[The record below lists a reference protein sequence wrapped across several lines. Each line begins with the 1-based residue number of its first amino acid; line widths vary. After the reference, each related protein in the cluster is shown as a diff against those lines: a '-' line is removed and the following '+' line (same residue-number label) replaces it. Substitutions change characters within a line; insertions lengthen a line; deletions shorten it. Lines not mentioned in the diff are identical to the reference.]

1 MQEPQALVTRP
12 RIISFANDWANL
24 CSLAGLVCAVLG
36 IYFAIIGLFLP
47 ALIALLWA
55 TVLDWSDGIVARR
68 TASRTDE
75 QRAFGVQLDSL
86 IDIVSFNVL
95 PAVILLSYG
104 DFRAYLIP
112 GAILIVAAGALRLS
126 YFNVF
131 GLLDDSRYMGLAVDN
146 NAIALTLLFVFSD
159 LFSFPVF
166 VTLLYILIVGLAV
179 MNVANIRTPKLT
191 GPSWYAALVVYSAT
205 LSLVFGWRAF

>member
-1 MQEPQALVTRP
+1 MPELQAPATRP
-12 RIISFANDWANL
+12 RIVSFAQDWANL

-55 TVLDWSDGIVARR
+55 TVFDWSDGIIARR
-68 TASRTDE
+68 TAGRTTE

-86 IDIVSFNVL
+86 IDIVSFSVL

-104 DFRAYLIP
+104 EFRAYLVP

-131 GLLDDSRYMGLAVDN
+131 GLLDDSRYVGLAVDN
-146 NAIALTLLFVFSD
+146 NAIALTFLFVFSD
-159 LFSFPVF
+159 VLSYPVF
-166 VTLLYILIVGLAV
+166 VTLLYFLIVGLAV

-191 GPSWYAALVVYSAT
+191 GPSWYSALVVYSAT
-205 LSLVFGWRAF
+205 LSLVFSWRAF

>member
-1 MQEPQALVTRP
+1 MQEVQAPPTRP
-12 RIISFANDWANL
+12 RIVSFAQDWANL

-36 IYFAIIGLFLP
+36 IYFAIISLFLP

-55 TVLDWSDGIVARR
+55 TVFDWSDGIIARR
-68 TASRTDE
+68 TAARTAE

-86 IDIVSFNVL
+86 IDIVSFSVL
-95 PAVILLSYG
+95 PAVVLLSYG
-104 DFRAYLIP
+104 DFRAYLVP

-131 GLLDDSRYMGLAVDN
+131 GLLDDSRYVGLAVDN

-159 LFSFPVF
+159 VLSYPVF
-166 VTLLYILIVGLAV
+166 VSLLYVLIVGLAV

-191 GPSWYAALVVYSAT
+191 GPSWYSALVVYSAT

>member
-1 MQEPQALVTRP
+1 MPDLRSPTVRTP
-12 RIISFANDWANL
+12 IVSFVNDWPNL

-36 IYFAIIGLFLP
+36 IYFAMVGLFVP
-47 ALIALLWA
+47 TMIALLWA
-55 TVLDWSDGIVARR
+55 TVFDWSDGIIARR
-68 TASRTDE
+68 IADRTGE
-75 QRAFGVQLDSL
+75 QRAFGTQFDSL

-95 PAVILLSYG
+95 PAILLLSYG
-104 DFRAYLIP
+104 NFNGAFVP

-131 GLLDDSRYMGLAVDN
+131 GLLDGSSYTGLAVDN
-146 NAIALTLLFVFSD
+146 NAIAVTFLFVFNEALSY
-159 LFSFPVF
+159 SVF

-191 GPSWYAALVVYSAT
+191 GGRWYCALVVYSIT
-205 LSLVFGWRAF
+205 LSLVFGSRAL